1 MPRRASV
8 GCGIGATGSVVERAA
23 ISHELMS
30 ERSMF
35 DAAAHEVKMLM
46 MTRATFYAT
55 QPINVESGGLSI
67 ALSCGGV

>member
-1 MPRRASV
+1 
-8 GCGIGATGSVVERAA
+8 
-23 ISHELMS
+23 
-30 ERSMF
+30 MF

>member
-1 MPRRASV
+1 
-8 GCGIGATGSVVERAA
+8 
-23 ISHELMS
+23 MS

-46 MTRATFYAT
+46 MHTRATFYAT